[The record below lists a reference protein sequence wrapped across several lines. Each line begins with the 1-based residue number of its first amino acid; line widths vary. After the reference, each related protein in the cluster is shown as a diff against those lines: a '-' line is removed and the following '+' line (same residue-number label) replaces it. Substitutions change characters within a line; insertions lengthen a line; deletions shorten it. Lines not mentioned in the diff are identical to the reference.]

1 MFSSHKS
8 YGCTKL
14 IKMVTK
20 CNFGQYEGLGKTT
33 ASRAFMAVLAVVES
47 LMCR

>member
-20 CNFGQYEGLGKTT
+20 CNVGQYEGLGKKLQQ
-33 ASRAFMAVLAVVES
+33 ALLAEVES

>member
-20 CNFGQYEGLGKTT
+20 CNFGQYEGLEKNFSKQGFYGS
-33 ASRAFMAVLAVVES
+33 A
-47 LMCR
+47 C